1 MLPLRRVRRG
11 EARFLYASSALL
23 TSTPTWPAVSMALRT
38 PTSVATSARTNDP
51 PIRAAVVPAG
61 LLVQI
66 GDDHA
71 HAFRR
76 KSLRDSGTYPVRAAR
91 HQGASSLKVH
101 GGIVRRG
108 TDNSVEQVRMT
119 LRERSRR

>member
-11 EARFLYASSALL
+11 EARFLYASCVVDQHADLARGVDGL
-23 TSTPTWPAVSMALRT
+23 ADADLGRDIRTDERPA
-38 PTSVATSARTNDP
+38 DP
-51 PIRAAVVPAG
+51 GGRGPAG